1 MEEHF
6 QIRRCNRKKKVQD
19 GRSGN
24 KEIIMRSM
32 AMLTDLYQLT
42 MAYGYWKSGKA
53 DQESVFHLF
62 YRRNPFG
69 GGYAVS
75 AGLESAIEFFEDFRF
90 EADDI
95 AYLETIAGNDGRPI
109 FDDGFLQYLS
119 ELRLTVDIAAIPE
132 GTVVFPH
139 EPLLRVTGNILECQ
153 LLETTLLN
161 ILNFQTLIATKASR
175 VVRVAGDDPVLE
187 FGLRRAQ
194 GPDGAMSASR
204 AAYIGGCAA
213 TSNVLAGKRFGIP
226 VRGTHAHSWVMS
238 FDSEPEAFDAY
249 AQVLPNN
256 CVFLVDTYDT
266 LEGVRNAIQVGR
278 KLAQRGYQM
287 VGIRLDSGDLTAL
300 SIEARRM
307 LDKAGF
313 TKAVIVASNDLDERL
328 IESLKHQGA
337 CIGLWGVGTKLATAY
352 DQAALGGVYKL
363 GAIKDSQGVWQPRI
377 KLSEQMVKTSNPGV
391 QQVRRFINGNGQA
404 IADMIYDES
413 RPPTEP
419 PAMVDFGDFGMRRSF
434 DPHTD
439 EGRITSEDLLVPI
452 LHAGKL
458 VYRSPNIHELRERA
472 KSQLKSFSKGILRF
486 DNPQTYPVGL
496 EAGLHELKSDL
507 IRAEQIKTG
516 RRGSK

>member
-1 MEEHF
+1 M
-6 QIRRCNRKKKVQD
+6 Q
-19 GRSGN
+19 
-24 KEIIMRSM
+24 SM

-42 MAYGYWKSGKA
+42 MAYGYWKSGRA
-53 DQESVFHLF
+53 EQESVFHLF
-62 YRRNPFG
+62 YRRNPFA
-69 GGYAVS
+69 GGYAIC
-75 AGLESAIEFFEDFRF
+75 AGLQSAIEFLQDFHF
-90 EADDI
+90 DAEDI
-95 AYLETIAGNDGRPI
+95 AYLATISGNDGKPI
-109 FDDGFLQYLS
+109 FDSDFLQYLS
-119 ELRLTVDIAAIPE
+119 KLHLTVDVAGIPE

-139 EPLLRVTGNILECQ
+139 EPLLRVTGKILECQ

-161 ILNFQTLIATKASR
+161 LLNFQTLIATKASR
-175 VVRVAGDDPVLE
+175 VVRVAGNDPVLE

-238 FDSEPEAFDAY
+238 FDSEPEAFQAY

-266 LEGVRNAIQVGR
+266 LEGVRNAIQVG
-278 KLAQRGYQM
+278 KQLAQRGYQM

-307 LDKAGF
+307 LDNAGF
-313 TKAVIVASNDLDERL
+313 SKAVIVASNDLDERL
-328 IESLKHQGA
+328 IESLKNQGA

-363 GAIKDSQGVWQPRI
+363 GAIKDSHGIWQPRI
-377 KLSEQMVKTSNPGV
+377 KLSEQMIKTSNPGV
-391 QQVRRFINGNGQA
+391 QQVRRFFCGNGKA

-413 RPPTEP
+413 LPRKDLTT
-419 PAMVDFGDFGMRRSF
+419 MVDFGDFGKRRNF
-434 DPHTD
+434 DNKTKN
-439 EGRITSEDLLVPI
+439 EKITSEDLLVPI
-452 LHAGKL
+452 LEAGNL
-458 VYRSPNIHELRERA
+458 AYRSPTIHQIRDRTA
-472 KSQLKSFSKGILRF
+472 SQLKSFANGILRF

-496 EAGLHELKSDL
+496 EVGLHERKASL
-507 IRAEQIKTG
+507 IRSEQIKSG
-516 RRGSK
+516 RSGNE